1 MRKIKYDFNILEIN
15 SDGKFVH
22 SCNAPHYGYCI
33 NCPDYY
39 TEHKIPKPS
48 RTLPQRL
55 EVISVYALIGI
66 SSILFIKLLA
76 DLIWSIIF

>member
-1 MRKIKYDFNILEIN
+1 MKKVKYDFNILEIN

-33 NCPDYY
+33 ECPEYY
-39 TEHKIPKPS
+39 TEHKFPKPS

-55 EVISVYALIGI
+55 EVITFYTLMGI
-66 SSILFIKLLA
+66 LSFIFIKLLIG
-76 DLIWSIIF
+76 LIWSILF